1 MAPLTEAVIQTCS
14 EKKLFLKN
22 SQIHRKTLVPES
34 LFKIK
39 LQALGLRPATL
50 LKKTLTQVFFCEFC
64 EIFKNNFF
72 TEHLRWLLFHLVLSK
87 NLKDL
92 YYFEITR

>member
-1 MAPLTEAVIQTCS
+1 M
-14 EKKLFLKN
+14 
-22 SQIHRKTLVPES
+22 PEF

-50 LKKTLTQVFFCEFC
+50 LKKTLTKVFSCEFC

-87 NLKDL
+87 NLKGL
-92 YYFEITR
+92 YYFEISR